1 MRLPTSPLTIVYDWR
16 VAPLIAVHVLSDESS
31 PPEGVQR
38 SHWYLYVRPGLGLVR
53 EPFDVSTV
61 RPTSATPV
69 IVGSAVL
76 TGPALPRAPA
86 ATASTR
92 GTRET
97 AERAVRRRRD
107 PARGGGMTA
116 TGAWGV

>member
-16 VAPLIAVHVLSDESS
+16 VAPLIAVHVLSDES
-31 PPEGVQR
+31 PPPGLQR
-38 SHWYLYVRPGLGLVR
+38 SHWYLYVRPELGLVH

-86 ATASTR
+86 PTASTR
-92 GTRET
+92 ATRATRET
-97 AERAVRRRRD
+97 AESAARRR
-107 PARGGGMTA
+107 
-116 TGAWGV
+116 